1 MAIETPLLA
10 TDCVVF
16 DGAGRLLLIERLN
29 EPHAGRFALPGGFV
43 EIGESVEA
51 ACRRE
56 LAEETGIAAE
66 GLTLVGVYSDPARDP
81 RGHVVSIAFL
91 TRVGHPEPAA
101 GSDARAAQFRAD
113 WRDLPLAFDHGRIVA
128 DAMKLMMA

>member
-29 EPHAGRFALPGGFV
+29 EPYAGRFALPGGFV

-56 LAEETGIAAE
+56 LAEETGIAAG

-91 TRVGHPEPAA
+91 TRVEHPEPAA
-101 GSDARAAQFRAD
+101 GSDARAARFRAD

-128 DAMKLMMA
+128 DAMRLMTA